1 MSNNSYTCS
10 GCGQNYNRS
19 SNLIQHLEKT
29 YQPACQEAYEASKQA
44 IHHSRFMSPVD
55 PLIYHHSQF
64 SSSSIQA
71 HLASQD
77 EEDDPIYPFQGD
89 FFGNDY
95 SNEDFPG
102 FDDDDCEDDENGNEE
117 TEADLDP
124 ELEPTWEPVREPASV
139 LQEYDEQTT
148 SIETGVDD
156 ENEDVPMQDGKSL
169 LRHLPAH
176 REEIHIERFGDQAGA
191 IVVEYDQEHSLP
203 IFHDSKDGFLHYE
216 AHIPGIKENKWA
228 PFASHMDWEIAHW
241 AKLCGTGSNAFS
253 ELLAIDGVSEALQLS
268 YKNSDELNSIIDTKL
283 PAQRPAFVRQE
294 VVIAGEALDLYK
306 RPVMEC
312 IQALYGSPEH
322 AHYLCLTPE
331 QHYSDANKTNRLYH
345 DMHTGKWWW
354 STQKQLEKDKPG
366 ATIVPIILSSDKTQ
380 ITLFR
385 NKSAYPVYLT
395 IGNLPKE
402 IRRKPSQQ
410 GQILLA
416 YLPTSRLQHITSIA
430 NLFHACMGDL
440 LAPLKEAGV
449 NGVVLS
455 SEDGI
460 KRHCHPILAVYIGD
474 YPEQMLVTCS
484 YYGTSPVC
492 IVSKNQLGDYPCSAE
507 LRDPVKAVQAAK
519 LINTAEWTKHCS
531 DADMKPIQHPFW
543 EDLPYTDI
551 FHSITPDILHQ
562 MYQGVMKH
570 LIVWITTIV
579 GADEVDARVRRLPAR
594 YGIHHFHKGITT
606 LSRMCTFLL
615 SLVTD
620 IPRKTTS
627 QSNRLLIATRALL
640 DFLYLS
646 CYPIHSDESLTMVET
661 SLSTFHANKDIFIEL
676 GAREHFN
683 FPKIHY
689 LCHFVP
695 GFKLFGTSD
704 NYNTETTE
712 RLHIDFTKD
721 AYRASNRKDE
731 YSQMTKWLER
741 REKVVQHTNY
751 LSWCKSQRGLNPQ
764 SIPFI
769 IPGVHYD
776 FPGSQRSLQD
786 MQCSLTHV
794 LTKFPTQKMVSFSKL
809 MQIKPDQQGYGACNF
824 EYALKMFIVQHSDPQ
839 STTIGQIED
848 MTTFLSLLFQ
858 SVPVWHRIKFRNED
872 LYGTKTLDVVAA
884 HPRRYNSHGQITQ
897 IFQFDAALI
906 QVQPK
911 VDASNLDFLQGLQVG
926 RIRVIFSIPSQHLA
940 CLILPKDIVL
950 PTHVAY
956 VECGLYRVKPLFNR
970 DGSRAASVISV
981 EMIQQSVHL
990 YPKWGGVVPS
1000 IWSYESVLDQSPSFL
1015 VSPFTDIHT
1024 YFNMS

>member
-1 MSNNSYTCS
+1 M
-10 GCGQNYNRS
+10 
-19 SNLIQHLEKT
+19 
-29 YQPACQEAYEASKQA
+29 
-44 IHHSRFMSPVD
+44 
-55 PLIYHHSQF
+55 
-64 SSSSIQA
+64 
-71 HLASQD
+71 
-77 EEDDPIYPFQGD
+77 
-89 FFGNDY
+89 
-95 SNEDFPG
+95 
-102 FDDDDCEDDENGNEE
+102 
-117 TEADLDP
+117 
-124 ELEPTWEPVREPASV
+124 
-139 LQEYDEQTT
+139 
-148 SIETGVDD
+148 
-156 ENEDVPMQDGKSL
+156 
-169 LRHLPAH
+169 
-176 REEIHIERFGDQAGA
+176 
-191 IVVEYDQEHSLP
+191 
-203 IFHDSKDGFLHYE
+203 
-216 AHIPGIKENKWA
+216 ENKWA
-228 PFASHMDWEIAHW
+228 PFASRMDWEIARW
-241 AKLCGTGSNAFS
+241 AKLRGTGSTAFS

-268 YKNSDELNSIIDTKL
+268 YKNSDELNSIIDTKI

-312 IQALYGSPEH
+312 IQALYGSLEH

-331 QHYSDANKTNRLYH
+331 RHYSDANKTNRLYH

-366 ATIVPIILSSDKTQ
+366 ATIVPVILSSDKTQ

-416 YLPTSRLQHITSIA
+416 YLPTSRLLHITVKAARKWSIA

-455 SEDGI
+455 SGDGI
-460 KRHCHPILAVYIGD
+460 RRRCHPILAAYIGD
-474 YPEQMLVTCS
+474 NPEQMLVTCS

-492 IVSKNQLGDYPCSAE
+492 TVSKDQLGDYPCSAE
-507 LRDPVKAVQAAK
+507 LRDPIKAVQAAK
-519 LINTAEWTKHCS
+519 LINTAEWTKYCS

-551 FHSITPDILHQ
+551 FRSITPDILHQ

-579 GADEVDARVRRLPAR
+579 GADVLMHV
-594 YGIHHFHKGITT
+594 YGIRHFHKGITT
-606 LSRMCTFLL
+606 LSRVSGTEHKQMCTFLL
-615 SLVTD
+615 ALVTD

-695 GFKLFGTSD
+695 GFKLF
-704 NYNTETTE
+704 ETTE

-741 REKVVQHTNY
+741 CEKVVQHTNY
-751 LSWCKSQRGLNPQ
+751 LLWCKSQRGLSPQ

-769 IPGVHYD
+769 VPGVRYD

-794 LTKFPTQKMVSFSKL
+794 LTKFPTQKMVSFSNL
-809 MQIKPDQQGYGACNF
+809 MQIEPDQRGYGACNF

-848 MTTFLSLLFQ
+848 MTTFLSLPFQ

-884 HPRRYNSHGQITQ
+884 HPCRYNSHGQITQ

-911 VDASNLDFLQGLQVG
+911 VDTGDLDFFQ
-926 RIRVIFSIPSQHLA
+926 VIFSIPSQHLA
-940 CLILPKDIVL
+940 RLILPKGIVL
-950 PTHVAY
+950 PTHLAY
-956 VECGLYRVKPLFNR
+956 VEWFTKFSHKPEPHSHLYRVKPLFNR

-1000 IWSYESVLDQSPSFL
+1000 TWSYESVLDQSPSFL

-1024 YFNMS
+1024 YFNMT

>member
-1 MSNNSYTCS
+1 MSDNSYTCS

-19 SNLIQHLEKT
+19 SDLIQHLEKT
-29 YQPACQEAYEASKQA
+29 HRPACQKAHEASKQA
-44 IHHSRFMSPVD
+44 IHHNED
-55 PLIYHHSQF
+55 NKE
-64 SSSSIQA
+64 
-71 HLASQD
+71 D
-77 EEDDPIYPFQGD
+77 EEDKENEEEDPIHPFQGD

-95 SNEDFPG
+95 SNEEFPG
-102 FDDDDCEDDENGNEE
+102 FDDDDCRDDENGNEE

-139 LQEYDEQTT
+139 LQENDEQNT

-156 ENEDVPMQDGKSL
+156 EDEDVSMQDVKSL
-169 LRHLPAH
+169 LHHLPAH
-176 REEIHIERFGDQAGA
+176 REEIHHEQFGGQAGA
-191 IVVEYDQEHSLP
+191 IVVEQGEEQQTLP

-216 AHIPGIKENKWA
+216 THIPGIKDNKWA
-228 PFASHMDWEIAHW
+228 PFASRMDWEIARW
-241 AKLCGTGSNAFS
+241 AKLHGTGSTAFS
-253 ELLAIDGVSEALQLS
+253 ELLAIDDVSEALQLS
-268 YKNSDELNSIIDTKL
+268 YKNSDELNSIIDTKI

-322 AHYLCLTPE
+322 VHYLCLTPE

-345 DMHTGKWWW
+345 DMYTGKWWW

-366 ATIVPIILSSDKTQ
+366 ATIVPVILSSDKTQ

-402 IRRKPSQQ
+402 IRQKPSQQ

-416 YLPTSRLQHITSIA
+416 YLPTSRLQHITVKAAQKRSIA
-430 NLFHACMGDL
+430 NLFHACMGDS

-455 SEDGI
+455 SGNGI
-460 KRHCHPILAVYIGD
+460 RWHCHPILAAYIGD
-474 YPEQMLVTCS
+474 YPEQMLVTCG

-492 IVSKNQLGDYPCSAE
+492 TVSKDQLGDYPCSAE
-507 LRDPVKAVQAAK
+507 LRDPIKAVQAAK

-551 FHSITPDILHQ
+551 FCSITPDILHQ

-579 GADEVDARVRRLPAR
+579 GADEVDACVRRLPAR
-594 YGIHHFHKGITT
+594 HGIRHFHKGITT
-606 LSRMCTFLL
+606 LSRVSGTEHKQMCTFLL
-615 SLVTD
+615 ALVTD

-689 LCHFVP
+689 LFHFVP
-695 GFKLFGTSD
+695 GFKLF
-704 NYNTETTE
+704 ETTE

-731 YSQMTKWLER
+731 
-741 REKVVQHTNY
+741 
-751 LSWCKSQRGLNPQ
+751 GLNPQ

-769 IPGVHYD
+769 VPGVRYD

-786 MQCSLTHV
+786 MRCSLTHV
-794 LTKFPTQKMVSFSKL
+794 LTKFPTRKMVSFSKL
-809 MQIKPDQQGYGACNF
+809 MQIEPDQWGYGACNF
-824 EYALKMFIVQHSDPQ
+824 EYALKIFIVQHSDPQ

-848 MTTFLSLLFQ
+848 MTTFLLLPFQ

-911 VDASNLDFLQGLQVG
+911 VDTGDLDFFQGLQVG
-926 RIRVIFSIPSQHLA
+926 HIRVIFSIPSQHLA
-940 CLILPKDIVL
+940 CLILPKGIML
-950 PTHVAY
+950 PTHLAY
-956 VECGLYRVKPLFNR
+956 VEWFTKFSHKPEPYSHLYRVKPLFNR

-1000 IWSYESVLDQSPSFL
+1000 TWSYESVLDQSPSFL

-1024 YFNMS
+1024 YFNMT

>member
-1 MSNNSYTCS
+1 
-10 GCGQNYNRS
+10 
-19 SNLIQHLEKT
+19 
-29 YQPACQEAYEASKQA
+29 
-44 IHHSRFMSPVD
+44 MSPID
-55 PLIYHHSQF
+55 PLIHHHSQF
-64 SSSSIQA
+64 SSSSLQA

-77 EEDDPIYPFQGD
+77 EEDDPIHLFQGD
-89 FFGNDY
+89 FFGNNY

-124 ELEPTWEPVREPASV
+124 ELEPTWEPAREPASV
-139 LQEYDEQTT
+139 LQEYDEQNT
-148 SIETGVDD
+148 SIKTGVDD
-156 ENEDVPMQDGKSL
+156 ENEDVSMQDGKSL

-176 REEIHIERFGDQAGA
+176 REEIHIEQFG
-191 IVVEYDQEHSLP
+191 
-203 IFHDSKDGFLHYE
+203 
-216 AHIPGIKENKWA
+216 ENKWA
-228 PFASHMDWEIAHW
+228 PFASRMDWEIAHW
-241 AKLCGTGSNAFS
+241 AKLRGTGSTAFS

-283 PAQRPAFVRQE
+283 PARRPAFVRQE

-331 QHYSDANKTNRLYH
+331 RHYSDANKTNRLYH

-402 IRRKPSQQ
+402 IHQKPSQQ

-416 YLPTSRLQHITSIA
+416 YLPTSRLQHITVKAARKRSIA

-455 SEDGI
+455 SGDGI
-460 KRHCHPILAVYIGD
+460 RRRCHPILAVYIGD

-492 IVSKNQLGDYPCSAE
+492 TVSKNQLGDYPCSAE

-551 FHSITPDILHQ
+551 FRSITPDILHQ

-594 YGIHHFHKGITT
+594 HGIRHFHKGITT
-606 LSRMCTFLL
+606 LSRVSGTEHKQMCTFLL
-615 SLVTD
+615 ALVTD

-640 DFLYLS
+640 DFL
-646 CYPIHSDESLTMVET
+646 DESLTMVET

-731 YSQMTKWLER
+731 
-741 REKVVQHTNY
+741 
-751 LSWCKSQRGLNPQ
+751 
-764 SIPFI
+764 
-769 IPGVHYD
+769 
-776 FPGSQRSLQD
+776 SLQD

-794 LTKFPTQKMVSFSKL
+794 LTKFPTRKMVSFSKL
-809 MQIKPDQQGYGACNF
+809 MQIKPDQQGYGALNF

-839 STTIGQIED
+839 STNIGQIED
-848 MTTFLSLLFQ
+848 MTTFLSLPFQ

-940 CLILPKDIVL
+940 RLILPKGIVL
-950 PTHVAY
+950 PTHLAY
-956 VECGLYRVKPLFNR
+956 VEWFTKFSQKPEPHSGLYRVKPLFNR

-990 YPKWGGVVPS
+990 YPKWDGVVPS

-1015 VSPFTDIHT
+1015 ISPFTDIHT